1 MIPEKMRQK
10 YLYRALREDEIL
22 AGFVLI
28 PKTSEVFQADP
39 AFGVDDSFPLEY
51 GSQTN
56 AVRQHQW
63 EQKGL
68 PTRGVSTTPHL
79 KRAQWYGEKTRVV
92 VKIDVSK
99 LADFQI
105 QMFDVNQTLKDE
117 PSKIAVPEDEEII
130 LVWNQVGN
138 LPVEIIAEVIY
149 L

>member
-1 MIPEKMRQK
+1 MKHK
-10 YLYRALREDEIL
+10 FLYRALREDEISD
-22 AGFVLI
+22 GYKLI
-28 PKTSEVFQADP
+28 PKSFEEFNADP
-39 AFGVDDSFPLEY
+39 AFGVDDYFPLEF

-79 KRAQWYGEKTRVV
+79 ERAQWYGKRIGVV
-92 VKIDVSK
+92 VKIDVAK
-99 LADFQI
+99 LADFHI

-117 PSKIAVPEDEEII
+117 PSEIAVPEDEEII
-130 LVWNQVGN
+130 LVSNQVGN

-149 L
+149 V